1 MAKIQKNRALR
12 IGYRVRRNVFR
23 QVKRVPEIKLMGN
36 WLEAAGFAIGEGV
49 EIMVQPGKII
59 IKNG

>member
-1 MAKIQKNRALR
+1 VANVQKNRELR

-23 QVKRVPEIKLMGN
+23 EVKLVPEIKLMGN

-49 EIMVQPGKII
+49 EVIVQQGKII
-59 IKNG
+59 ITNG